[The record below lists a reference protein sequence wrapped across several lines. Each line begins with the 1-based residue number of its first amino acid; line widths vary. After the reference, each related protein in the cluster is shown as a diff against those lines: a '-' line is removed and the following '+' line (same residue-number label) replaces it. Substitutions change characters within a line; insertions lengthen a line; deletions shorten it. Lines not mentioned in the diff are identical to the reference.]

1 MNTKYTDKHILKI
14 KAIWKSNNQVAE
26 SPKKI
31 KKKQSFGTQQINQEK
46 NYIHYKLV
54 ESSLVAYIH

>member
-26 SPKKI
+26 IAKK
-31 KKKQSFGTQQINQEK
+31 N
-46 NYIHYKLV
+46 
-54 ESSLVAYIH
+54 